1 MKRRPDRQGRIRSS
15 LRLVLGIVT
24 GPGSIRPA
32 SSVVLS
38 WAVLVSLVVRPATA
52 QQFNSD
58 NQWVAPH
65 GVASLVATVGQ
76 EYSAVVAVAALLPE
90 TEFNVGVT
98 RFGQDLEDSTN
109 AHYSMV
115 FYVKRRLAQN
125 DAGTGGWALMG
136 GTGVSPSYL
145 AQGKVTDTFRSWWA
159 NAVYTVPF
167 LDGQIT
173 WDLLPGFLVNLDK
186 DRTGEDAWG
195 MTWSSR
201 VAVYRL
207 IPKLTVVG
215 EAFGTIGE
223 AYAEPSYRAG
233 LRWESARVILAGTYG
248 NSFSGSGS
256 PRFELGVMVLTSQLK
271 FLCIGKCREAPEW

>member
-1 MKRRPDRQGRIRSS
+1 MRRRSRWGWPGRGQAA
-15 LRLVLGIVT
+15 LR
-24 GPGSIRPA
+24 
-32 SSVVLS
+32 VVLL
-38 WAVLVSLVVRPATA
+38 WAALVPLAVSPAWA

-65 GVASLVATVGQ
+65 GVASLVLTVGQ
-76 EYSAVVAVAALLPE
+76 EYSTAFAVAALLPE

-98 RFGQDLEDSTN
+98 RFGQDAQHRTD
-109 AHYSMV
+109 AHYSV
-115 FYVKRRLAQN
+115 AVYVKRRLKQN
-125 DAGTGGWALMG
+125 DAGTGGWAVMG

-145 AQGKVTDTFRSWWA
+145 EEGKVTDTFRSWWA

-167 LDGQIT
+167 RHGQVQ

-186 DRTGEDAWG
+186 DQTGQNAVG

-201 VAVYRL
+201 VAVYKL

-223 AYAEPSYRAG
+223 AYAEPSYRTG
-233 LRWESARVILAGTYG
+233 LRWESPRVILAATYG
-248 NSFSGSGS
+248 NSFTGSGS
-256 PRFELGVMVLTSQLK
+256 PRFELGFMLLTSQLK
-271 FLCIGKCREAPEW
+271 FLCIGKCREDPDW